1 MTESNLA
8 NAQKILGEKLRQIR
22 EAGNKTMDQIAAAA
36 DIPPTRLLKIEEGTV
51 NLRILTLLKL
61 CKGYDV
67 SIEKLLE
74 DFDFLL
80 PD

>member
-8 NAQKILGEKLRQIR
+8 KSKKILGEKLRLIR
-22 EAGNKTMDQIAAAA
+22 EAGNRDMDQIAAAA
-36 DIPPTRLLKIEEGTV
+36 GIPSTRLLKIEEGMV

-74 DFDFLL
+74 DFDFL
-80 PD
+80 PPE